1 MKKFPILIAFLFV
14 SLIYGQQNTVSDYET
29 TISMEPFEV
38 VSSAILSF
46 EFTEA
51 KTVKY
56 IIALSN
62 NDVLTKEII
71 KNEGAQILKT
81 DFSFLE
87 NGLYEIRFII
97 DDTAVKT
104 IPFTKI

>member
-1 MKKFPILIAFLFV
+1 MKKIPFLIAFLFV

-29 TISMEPFEV
+29 KIFMKPIEV
-38 VSSAILSF
+38 AASAILGF
-46 EFTEA
+46 QFTEA

-56 IIALSN
+56 VITQRN
-62 NDVLTKEII
+62 NDVLTKEIN
-71 KNEGAQILKT
+71 KNAGTQILKA

-97 DDTAVKT
+97 DGTEVKT

>member
-1 MKKFPILIAFLFV
+1 MKKTFFFIAFLFV
-14 SLIYGQQNTVSDYET
+14 SLIYGQQNPVSDYET
-29 TISMEPFEV
+29 TIFMKPLEV
-38 VSSAILSF
+38 AASAILGF

-56 IIALSN
+56 VITQRN
-62 NDVLTKEII
+62 NDVLTKEIN
-71 KNEGAQILKT
+71 KNTGSQILKA

-97 DDTAVKT
+97 DDTEVKS